1 MNILIVDDERT
12 ALNDLEKVLQSVA
25 PGSKIYTAGL
35 ADEALQLCR
44 DICFDVAFM
53 DIQMPGKDGLSLA
66 RELKEVQPML
76 NIVMVTAYQEYAYD
90 ALRLYVSDY
99 ILKPAMP
106 DDVRRALGNL
116 RHPVADYQKGLYVQC
131 FGNFE
136 VFYDGRVVSFG
147 RAKAKEMFAYMID
160 RKGASS
166 TNAELCSVLWEDEGE
181 KEHSSYF
188 AQVVH
193 ALRMSLKEL
202 DCEDVFVH
210 SRNVY
215 AVAPD
220 RISCDYYN
228 FLAGDPQ
235 AAGAYRG
242 EYMTQYSWAEITRAR
257 LYFSSTKEKD

>member
-44 DICFDVAFM
+44 GICFDVAFM

-66 RELKEVQPML
+66 RELKAIRPML

-90 ALRLYVSDY
+90 AFRLYVSDY
-99 ILKPAMP
+99 ILKPAMA
-106 DDVRRALGNL
+106 DDVRRAMKNL
-116 RHPVADYQKGLYVQC
+116 RNPVASYQKGLFVQC

-136 VFYDGRVVSFG
+136 VFYDGKVVNFG

-160 RKGASS
+160 RKGSSS

-188 AQVVH
+188 AQVVY
-193 ALRMSLKEL
+193 ALRAGLKEL
-202 DCEDVFVH
+202 GCEGVFVH
-210 SRNVY
+210 SRNAY